1 MEPRKMPT
9 RDYRETLRERAQVDA
24 EFRKEMLKGAV
35 RCMFNGEPKIGR
47 LLLYDC
53 VYATIGFDELS
64 KKTGKQRESLEHM
77 LSRDGDPS
85 AGDLFGIVDTIAENE
100 SVMLEVL
107 VKRRH
112 HAEEL
117 VAA

>member
-1 MEPRKMPT
+1 MPT
-9 RDYRETLRERAQVDA
+9 RDYRETLRERAQDEP
-24 EFRKEMLKGAV
+24 EFRVEMLKGAV
-35 RCMFNGEPKIGR
+35 RCMCNGEPKIGR

-64 KKTGKQRESLEHM
+64 KKTGKQRVNLEHM

-85 AGDLFGIVDTIAENE
+85 ADELLGIVAVVAKHEGIELDVHVAQKT
-100 SVMLEVL
+100 
-107 VKRRH
+107 R
-112 HAEEL
+112 AEEL